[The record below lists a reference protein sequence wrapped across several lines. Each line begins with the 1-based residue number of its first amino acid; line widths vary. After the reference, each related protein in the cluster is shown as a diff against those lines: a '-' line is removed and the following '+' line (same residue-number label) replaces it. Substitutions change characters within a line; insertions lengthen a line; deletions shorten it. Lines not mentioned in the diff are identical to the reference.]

1 MKKLFVLVRTDLN
14 PAYRAVQAGHAVA
27 EFVLNR
33 PNTWANEI
41 LVYLGV
47 KSLFSLEVIKD
58 KFEKQ
63 QIDYV
68 EFREP
73 DLENQLTAIAT
84 VNENK
89 IVTNLNL
96 LKDI

>member
-33 PNTWANEI
+33 PNVWSNEI

-47 KSLFSLEVIKD
+47 KSLFSLEIIKN
-58 KFEKQ
+58 KFEKDN
-63 QIDYV
+63 IDFI

-89 IVTNLNL
+89 VITKLNL
-96 LKDI
+96 LKD